1 MKQSLEKR
9 YHLLQ
14 KQIEGLRPRRR
25 YENQYFIT
33 LEEELGCVPVNR
45 WHTRILAEIDFCL
58 QMKLHAETDVTAPLD
73 AALSVLEQ
81 AYRED
86 GAIPD
91 SVCKQAEECLM
102 PLEEEAHTYSLIM
115 AGHAHIDM
123 NWKWSF
129 DETVATVI
137 ATFRTM
143 LKLMEEYPE
152 FHFSQSQAAVYKI
165 IEDYAPSMMPEIQ
178 KRIREGRWEVTA
190 STWVEMDKNMPCTD
204 SLQNQILYAKKYLK
218 EHWDID
224 SDAIEIDF
232 APDTFGHS
240 AFIPEIDAMGNLK
253 YMYHFRGRGENDQNL
268 YHWRAPS
275 GKELLCYREPCWYSS
290 NMIPRHALGLP
301 RQAKTCGGFRT
312 GLFLLG
318 VGDHGGG
325 PTRRDLNNARWM
337 QEWPVFPRLRF
348 GQIHEF
354 FKEAESVRD
363 ELPVIE
369 RELNAVFTGCYTT
382 QSRIK
387 RGNRRAE
394 TALLNAEK
402 LSALVSYEIKNQYS
416 EKAFEKAWQDTLFTH
431 FHDILTGSCVQ
442 DSREHAM
449 GLYQGVMAVA
459 NTESSFALQTLAETI
474 DTSSLEVFQPEDDDA
489 SRSFGAGGGYLA
501 HGNIPTHESGTG
513 INRIFH
519 VINTT
524 SVEREENVLLT
535 VWDWPGKLEWVEV
548 MDAQGNVIPSE
559 RISDWKIF
567 WQHRYFE
574 ILVSVKVPAY
584 GYTTVVL
591 YEKDPIEVTEFIPN
605 TYWFSQHT
613 PTNDIILENEYL
625 KASFDSCTGEL
636 YSLIDKVSGR
646 ERIRHGESGGLR
658 YITAQKHKES
668 SWVIDRWVKMQKV
681 EDVIQMNPIGG
692 VLQTGLEIKQKV
704 ATSAISTKI
713 TLGSKDRFLKVQMEI
728 DWKEESKDKEE
739 QPVLSYCLPLE
750 DATGRWLCDVPG
762 GALWRE
768 AQELDMPCQRYGAA
782 ELSDGRVLAL
792 ASDCKYGYR
801 LAKDNLYATLINTAD
816 NPDPYPERG
825 IHEISL
831 FIMPAEGEAVTL
843 AKETDIC
850 LNPLQYVTNTSH
862 EGILPTTGTLLDSK
876 GETVVFSGV
885 TWRDNSLAIRM
896 YETAGKECPVTITL
910 NQPASEACVTDLFGN
925 KLDVRVEIEEQ
936 RVQLTL
942 APYMQGELR
951 IRGQKRGR
959 IYDRTRTI
967 SSFYRP

>member
-14 KQIEGLRPRRR
+14 KQIEGFRARRR
-25 YENQYFIT
+25 YENQYFIS

-58 QMKLHAETDVTAPLD
+58 QMKLHVGTDVTAPLD
-73 AALSVLEQ
+73 KALSVLEQ
-81 AYRED
+81 AYKED
-86 GAIPD
+86 GAIPN
-91 SVCKQAEECLM
+91 SVCQRAEECLM
-102 PLEEEAHTYSLIM
+102 PLAEEAHTYSLIM

-129 DETVATVI
+129 DETVATTI

-152 FHFSQSQAAVYKI
+152 FHFSQSQAAIYKI
-165 IEDYAPSMMPEIQ
+165 IEDYAPSMMSEIQ

-218 EHWDID
+218 EHWEID

-268 YHWRAPS
+268 YRWKAPS

-290 NMIPRHALGLP
+290 NMISRHALGLP
-301 RQAKTCGGFRT
+301 RQAKTCGNLRT

-337 QEWPVFPRLRF
+337 QEWPIFPRLRF
-348 GQIHEF
+348 GKIHEF
-354 FKEAESVRD
+354 FKEAESVR
-363 ELPVIE
+363 EQLPVIE

-402 LSALVSYEIKNQYS
+402 LSALVSYEIKEQYA

-442 DSREHAM
+442 DTREHAM

-459 NTESSFALQTLAETI
+459 NTESSFALQTLAEAI
-474 DTSSLEVFQPEDDDA
+474 DTSSLKVYQSEENDDA

-501 HGNIPTHESGTG
+501 HGNIPTHEIGTG
-513 INRIFH
+513 MNRIFH
-519 VINTT
+519 VVNTT

-535 VWDWPGKLEWVEV
+535 VWDWPGKLEWLEV
-548 MDAQGNVIPSE
+548 MDEQGNVIPSE
-559 RISDWKIF
+559 RISDWKVF

-574 ILVSVKVPAY
+574 ILVTVKVPAY
-584 GYTTVVL
+584 GYTTIVL
-591 YEKDPIEVTEFIPN
+591 YEKEPVEITEFIPN
-605 TYWFSQHT
+605 RYWFSQHT
-613 PTNDIILENEYL
+613 PLNDIVLENEYL
-625 KASFDSCTGEL
+625 KASFDSCTGAL
-636 YSLIDKVSGR
+636 YSLIDKASGS
-646 ERIRHGESGGLR
+646 ERIRQGESGGFR
-658 YITAQKHKES
+658 YITAQKHPDS
-668 SWVIDRWVKMQKV
+668 SWVIDRWVDVKKV
-681 EDVIQMNPIGG
+681 DGVHKLQPIGG
-692 VLQTGLEIKQKV
+692 VLQNGLEINQTV
-704 ATSAISTKI
+704 ASSTINTKI
-713 TLGSKDRFLKVQMEI
+713 TLGSKDKFLKVQMEI
-728 DWKEESKDKEE
+728 DWKEESNGKEE

-750 DATGRWLCDVPG
+750 DVTGRWLCDAPG

-768 AQELDMPCQRYGAA
+768 AKEMDMPCQRYGAA
-782 ELSDGRVLAL
+782 EHSDGRVLAL

-801 LAKDNLYATLINTAD
+801 LAKNNLYATLINTAD

-831 FIMPAEGEAVTL
+831 FIMPAEGKAAVM
-843 AKETDIC
+843 AREIEIC
-850 LNPLQYVTNTSH
+850 MNPLQYVTNTIH
-862 EGILPTTGTLLDSK
+862 EGSLPMTGGLMTAS
-876 GETVVFSGV
+876 GETAVFVGIAK
-885 TWRDNSLAIRM
+885 RDCSLAIRM
-896 YETAGKECPVTITL
+896 YETEGKECPVTITL
-910 NQPASEACVTDLFGN
+910 NKPILKACLTDLFGVI
-925 KLDVRVEIEEQ
+925 LDTEVTIEGQ
-936 RVQLTL
+936 KVQLTL
-942 APYMQGELR
+942 KPYMQGELR
-951 IRGQKRGR
+951 ICGKEM
-959 IYDRTRTI
+959 
-967 SSFYRP
+967 

>member
-1 MKQSLEKR
+1 MSQTLEKR
-9 YHLLQ
+9 FHKLRG
-14 KQIEGLRPRRR
+14 QIEGLRPRRR
-25 YENQYFIT
+25 YENQYFIS

-45 WHTRILAEIDFCL
+45 WHTRILSEIDFCL
-58 QMKLHAETDVTAPLD
+58 QMKLHMGTDVTTPLD
-73 AALSVLEQ
+73 AALNVLEQ
-81 AYRED
+81 AYKED

-91 SVCKQAEECLM
+91 SVCKRAEECLM
-102 PLEEEAHTYSLIM
+102 PLAEEANTYSLIV

-123 NWKWSF
+123 NWKWSW

-152 FHFSQSQAAVYKI
+152 FHFSQSQAAIYKI

-224 SDAIEIDF
+224 SEAIEIDF

-240 AFIPEIDAMGNLK
+240 AYIPEIDGMGNLK
-253 YMYHFRGRGENDQNL
+253 YMYHFRGRGENNQNL
-268 YHWRAPS
+268 YRWKAPS
-275 GKELLCYREPCWYSS
+275 GKEILCYREPCWYSS

-325 PTRRDLNNARWM
+325 PTRRDLNNALWM
-337 QEWPVFPRLRF
+337 QQWPVFPKLRF
-348 GQIHEF
+348 GQMHEF
-354 FKEAESVRD
+354 FRKAEAVRNR
-363 ELPVIE
+363 LPVIE

-402 LSALVSYEIKNQYS
+402 LSALVSYEVKEQYS
-416 EKAFEKAWQDTLFTH
+416 ENAFEKAWQDTLFTH

-442 DSREHAM
+442 DTREHAM
-449 GLYQGVMAVA
+449 GLYQNVMAVA
-459 NTESSFALQTLAETI
+459 NTEASFALQTLAESI
-474 DTSSLEVFQPEDDDA
+474 DTSSLGTLGSEDDDST

-501 HGNIPTHESGTG
+501 HGNIPTHETGTG
-513 INRIFH
+513 MNRIFH

-524 SVEREENVLLT
+524 SIEREENVLLT

-574 ILVSVKVPAY
+574 ILVTVKVPAY

-591 YEKDPIEVTEFIPN
+591 CEKDPIEVTEFIPN
-605 TYWFSQHT
+605 SYWFSQHT
-613 PTNDIILENEYL
+613 PTNDIVLENEYL

-636 YSLIDKVSGR
+636 YSLIDKVAGR
-646 ERIRHGESGGLR
+646 ERIREGERGGLR
-658 YITAQKHKES
+658 YIIAQKHKDS
-668 SWVIDRWVKMQKV
+668 SWVIDRWVDVQKV
-681 EDVIQMNPIGG
+681 EG
-692 VLQTGLEIKQKV
+692 VLRLQPIEGTLQSGLEIKQKV
-704 ATSAISTKI
+704 ATSIVNTKI
-713 TLGSKDRFLKVQMEI
+713 TLGSKDKFLKVQMEI
-728 DWKEESKDKEE
+728 DWKEESKGKEE
-739 QPVLSYCLPLE
+739 QPILSYCLPIKE
-750 DATGRWLCDVPG
+750 ATGRWLCDVPG

-782 ELSDGRVLAL
+782 ESPDGRVLAL

-801 LAKDNLYATLINTAD
+801 MAKGNLYVTLINTSE

-825 IHEISL
+825 IHEITL
-831 FIMPAEGEAVTL
+831 FIIPTLGEAIVL
-843 AKETDIC
+843 SRETDIC

-862 EGILPTTGTLLDSK
+862 AGIMSVTGTLLDTK
-876 GETVVFSGV
+876 GDTVVFSGV
-885 TWRDNSLAIRM
+885 AWRENGLAIRM
-896 YETAGKECPVTITL
+896 YEAEGKTCPVTITL
-910 NQPASEACVTDLFGN
+910 NKPISEAYITDLFGN
-925 KLDVRVEIEEQ
+925 KQDIDVKVEGMK
-936 RVQLTL
+936 VSLHLPAYT
-942 APYMQGELR
+942 QGELR
-951 IRGQKRGR
+951 I
-959 IYDRTRTI
+959 
-967 SSFYRP
+967 YRQNSIV